1 MIIDTADLLEEAR
14 KIPIMEVRHSAA
26 IKALGQDNQ
35 ELSDALCLT
44 ENHIVELEVE
54 RVVSKAT
61 EHAAFDCMNETNRT
75 LKASVQELTCELQ
88 TSRQANLNL
97 AASQDDLRWLAVE
110 LACLCRNQCSIR
122 IITCCNAERDIIS
135 KLWNGKRSCRL

>member
-14 KIPIMEVRHSAA
+14 KIPVMEVRHSAA

-61 EHAAFDCMNETNRT
+61 EHVAFDCMNETNRT
-75 LKASVQELTCELQ
+75 LQASVQELTCELQ

-97 AASQDDLRWLAVE
+97 AASQDDLR
-110 LACLCRNQCSIR
+110 CLRWSWG
-122 IITCCNAERDIIS
+122 A
-135 KLWNGKRSCRL
+135 